1 MGNHFRWIIWVR
13 YNTQIQNRVSLKMVY
28 GCVCGLPPFCFYL
41 FVKPCHVIGKLW
53 GNHVLRKIR
62 KYICFKVWE
71 SVRHFTALVLFHW
84 RECFEFSECL
94 FKIKRDQ
101 NEKPKQFFFLLGG
114 LAKRVVWNFSNKK
127 WAQWTFACFGMS
139 LLNNHRLS
147 GYQRGR
153 GRPFTARMSLKRE
166 WGKIYDFLK
175 ICPFLFI
182 TFLRNFR
189 LASFPF
195 SSLYFKKYM
204 YMFTCIHILIYMYI
218 YISLI

>member
-1 MGNHFRWIIWVR
+1 MGICQAFYCLSI
-13 YNTQIQNRVSLKMVY
+13 VSLEGMFWIFRMSFQNK
-28 GCVCGLPPFCFYL
+28 
-41 FVKPCHVIGKLW
+41 
-53 GNHVLRKIR
+53 
-62 KYICFKVWE
+62 
-71 SVRHFTALVLFHW
+71 
-84 RECFEFSECL
+84 
-94 FKIKRDQ
+94 KRS
-101 NEKPKQFFFLLGG
+101 KWKTKTVFFLLGG

-204 YMFTCIHILIYMYI
+204 YTYTYIHVYI
-218 YISLI
+218 YISHINFRKHLVWTRFTHFFIYLESNFWNEFWNKWLFLLLNIKSTVK